1 MAVEHRQLLFL
12 TRNSANVDVMG
23 IVVHLVCAEN

>member
-12 TRNSANVDVMG
+12 TRNSANEFWVG
-23 IVVHLVCAEN
+23 IVCFLVCAEN